1 MFFFFLE
8 YVISH
13 SWLRRITHLM
23 RDVHN
28 TLGTGELL
36 IEELYIRFELR
47 IVLLNKK
54 QIKIELTWKMF

>member
-36 IEELYIRFELR
+36 IEELYIRF
-47 IVLLNKK
+47 ILLNKK